1 MGEALLFQKF
11 SAISS
16 AVCLLVPRCEL
27 SAVQATVLALP
38 HHGTVRTFCAAF
50 IGCLGH
56 GVLPQ

>member
-27 SAVQATVLALP
+27 SAAQATVLALP
-38 HHGTVRTFCAAF
+38 LSWNMEGHFVR
-50 IGCLGH
+50 L
-56 GVLPQ
+56 L